1 MSLPRDRSL
10 KESRDFARLRR
21 EAKPK
26 IGRFLLMSA
35 APAASPDPATQTA
48 TPTPTLYGVITPK
61 YLGKAHDR
69 NRLRR
74 RLRAIIAAAD
84 PDVPGG
90 LHVVTL
96 ARRGAAKASFQ
107 TLEAEWRK
115 LAARLGLL
123 RGGNTRRKPSPRER

>member
-35 APAASPDPATQTA
+35 APAASPDPATHA
-48 TPTPTLYGVITPK
+48 PTCTLYGVITPK

-74 RLRAIIAAAD
+74 RLREIIAAAD

-115 LAARLGLL
+115 LATRLGIL
-123 RGGNTRRKPSPRER
+123 RRGDSHLKPSPRER